1 MSAAF
6 DDVLEAGRGQEGP
19 LVFETQLEAR
29 PAVFTPFPGDLDPR
43 VQSALIGAGI
53 SGLYGHQADVW
64 DAALRGEH
72 VCVSTGTAS
81 GKSLAFTL
89 PVLAAVCERRSARA
103 LYIYP
108 TKALAQ
114 DQARALR
121 EYGLGLR
128 PAVYDGDTPREQR
141 HLVRRFANP
150 ILTNP
155 DMLHVG
161 VLPNHRRWADVLSNL
176 THVVVDEAHTYR
188 GVFGSHVALVLR
200 RLRRVCAL
208 YGSEPQ
214 FLLASATIANPA
226 EACAALTGLDVRVV
240 DDDGAPRASRRVA
253 FWDTPLLDEAE
264 GTRGSALGEAAG
276 LLAALT
282 ARGLRTICFV
292 KSRKASELVFRFARE
307 SLVAA
312 GRDDVAERLAP
323 YRAGYTAEERRR
335 IEGDLVSGRLLGVVA
350 TEALELGV
358 DVGLLD
364 CALAVGFPGTVASL
378 RQQWGR
384 AGRRGEGLALLVPG
398 ADALDRYFINHPD
411 ALLGRP
417 NEAAI
422 LDPTNPEIRIGHLR
436 AAAHEL
442 PLVPGDDDVLGAGAL
457 SAAEALVEAGE
468 LVRTPGGLAWRGSG
482 SPAGQVSLR
491 SGTTDA
497 IAVVE
502 QPSGALLGMLEPERA
517 FSTVH
522 EGAVYLHRGETYL
535 AETLDLADRVA
546 LVSTFNGPWYT
557 QPRRETDTSIV
568 RSLAEPELRCGVEL
582 NYGVVEVS
590 DQVVAYERRSLP
602 EQRRLD
608 TIPLDL
614 PERRFETRALW
625 FIPPDELMEEVGGDL
640 LGALHAA
647 EHALISV
654 LPLLAMCDRWDIGGL
669 STNIHPQTL
678 RPTVFVY
685 DGHAGGVGIAKRGHD
700 RFAELVA
707 SAARVVGECRCRD
720 GCPSCVQSPKCG
732 NLNEMLDKGAAARLL
747 AAMGAAASVS
757 AALSP
762 ARRAAR
768 CVPGRARRAVRGAGA
783 NVAASSAAARARRS
797 PGSCCDGR
805 CSRPARAAPR
815 TRSRTRRA
823 RGRADSRRPPRS
835 CRSRRRAARCPARAR
850 RAAGRGR
857 GRPGA
862 ARRARHRRRPRRSRP
877 FPRGRP
883 RARRALAAPTR
894 RSSARA
900 SGR

>member
-6 DDVLEAGRGQEGP
+6 DDVLAAGRGEDGA
-19 LVFETQLEAR
+19 LIFETQLEAR

-43 VQSALIGAGI
+43 VQSALIGVGI

-64 DAALRGEH
+64 EAAQRGEH

-121 EYGLGLR
+121 EYGLGLK

-161 VLPNHRRWADVLSNL
+161 VLPNHRRWAEVLSNL

-226 EACAALTGLDVRVV
+226 EACAALTGLDVCVV
-240 DDDGAPRASRRVA
+240 DDDGAPRAPRRVA

-335 IEGDLVSGRLLGVVA
+335 IEGDLMSGQLLGVVA

-442 PLVPGDDDVLGAGAL
+442 PLVPADDEVLGAGAL

-468 LVRTPGGLAWRGSG
+468 LVRTPGGLAWRGAG

-491 SGTTDA
+491 SGSTDA
-497 IAVVE
+497 VAVVE
-502 QPSGALLGMLEPERA
+502 RASGTLLGMLEQERA

-535 AETLDLADRVA
+535 AETLDLTDRVA
-546 LVSTFNGPWYT
+546 LVTPFDGPWYT
-557 QPRRETDTSIV
+557 QPRRETETSIV
-568 RSLAEPELRCGVEL
+568 RTLVRARPALRRRAQLRRRRG
-582 NYGVVEVS
+582 
-590 DQVVAYERRSLP
+590 ERPGGRLRAAQPARAAAPRHHSARSARAP
-602 EQRRLD
+602 VRD
-608 TIPLDL
+608 A
-614 PERRFETRALW
+614 RAL
-625 FIPPDELMEEVGGDL
+625 V
-640 LGALHAA
+640 
-647 EHALISV
+647 
-654 LPLLAMCDRWDIGGL
+654 R
-669 STNIHPQTL
+669 
-678 RPTVFVY
+678 
-685 DGHAGGVGIAKRGHD
+685 
-700 RFAELVA
+700 
-707 SAARVVGECRCRD
+707 
-720 GCPSCVQSPKCG
+720 
-732 NLNEMLDKGAAARLL
+732 
-747 AAMGAAASVS
+747 
-757 AALSP
+757 P
-762 ARRAAR
+762 ARRADGG
-768 CVPGRARRAVRGAGA
+768 GRR
-783 NVAASSAAARARRS
+783 
-797 PGSCCDGR
+797 
-805 CSRPARAAPR
+805 RPARCA
-815 TRSRTRRA
+815 A
-823 RGRADSRRPPRS
+823 RGRARAHLGAPAARDVRPLGHRRPLDQHPPADAAADGVRLRRARRRRGHRQARPRPLRRAGGQRGARGGRVPLPRRLS
-835 CRSRRRAARCPARAR
+835 LVRPVAEVRQPQRDARQGRRRALRVLAFM
-850 RAAGRGR
+850 GR
-857 GRPGA
+857 
-862 ARRARHRRRPRRSRP
+862 
-877 FPRGRP
+877 
-883 RARRALAAPTR
+883 
-894 RSSARA
+894 
-900 SGR
+900 

>member
-1 MSAAF
+1 MNAAF
-6 DDVLEAGRGQEGP
+6 DEVLEGGRGEDGA
-19 LVFETQLEAR
+19 LVFEQSEPAR
-29 PAVFTPFPGDLDPR
+29 PAVFVPFPGTLDPR

-64 DAALRGEH
+64 EAARRGEH

-89 PVLAAVCERRSARA
+89 PVLEAVCERKSARA

-121 EYGLGLR
+121 AYGLGLR

-176 THVVVDEAHTYR
+176 THVVIDEAHTYR

-208 YGSEPQ
+208 YGCEPQ

-226 EACAALTGLDVRVV
+226 EACAALTGLGVRVV
-240 DDDGAPRASRRVA
+240 DRDGAPRAPRRVA

-282 ARGLRTICFV
+282 ERGLRTICFV

-307 SLVAA
+307 SLISA
-312 GRDDVAERLAP
+312 GRDEVAERLAP

-364 CALAVGFPGTVASL
+364 CALAIGFPGTVASL

-411 ALLGRP
+411 ALLGRA

-436 AAAHEL
+436 AAAHEI
-442 PLVPGDDDVLGAGAL
+442 PLTEADDDVLGAGAL
-457 SAAEALVEAGE
+457 A
-468 LVRTPGGLAWRGSG
+468 
-482 SPAGQVSLR
+482 
-491 SGTTDA
+491 
-497 IAVVE
+497 
-502 QPSGALLGMLEPERA
+502 
-517 FSTVH
+517 
-522 EGAVYLHRGETYL
+522 
-535 AETLDLADRVA
+535 
-546 LVSTFNGPWYT
+546 
-557 QPRRETDTSIV
+557 QPRRWSRPASCCALLRAWPGGAPALPPGGSRCARARPTRSQSWRGALARCSACSSRSARSRPCTRV
-568 RSLAEPELRCGVEL
+568 RSTCTGARRTWPRP
-582 NYGVVEVS
+582 S
-590 DQVVAYERRSLP
+590 TWSIASRSSRRSRAP
-602 EQRRLD
+602 GTRNRAGR
-608 TIPLDL
+608 P
-614 PERRFETRALW
+614 TRA
-625 FIPPDELMEEVGGDL
+625 
-640 LGALHAA
+640 
-647 EHALISV
+647 S
-654 LPLLAMCDRWDIGGL
+654 CTRWWVR
-669 STNIHPQTL
+669 S
-678 RPTVFVY
+678 R
-685 DGHAGGVGIAKRGHD
+685 
-700 RFAELVA
+700 
-707 SAARVVGECRCRD
+707 
-720 GCPSCVQSPKCG
+720 
-732 NLNEMLDKGAAARLL
+732 
-747 AAMGAAASVS
+747 AAASSSATATSRFATRSSPTSAGAFPRDAVS
-757 AALSP
+757 TRCHSTSRLGTS
-762 ARRAAR
+762 RRA
-768 CVPGRARRAVRGAGA
+768 P
-783 NVAASSAAARARRS
+783 S
-797 PGSCCDGR
+797 GSCR
-805 CSRPARAAPR
+805 R
-815 TRSRTRRA
+815 TS
-823 RGRADSRRPPRS
+823 
-835 CRSRRRAARCPARAR
+835 
-850 RAAGRGR
+850 
-857 GRPGA
+857 
-862 ARRARHRRRPRRSRP
+862 
-877 FPRGRP
+877 
-883 RARRALAAPTR
+883 
-894 RSSARA
+894 
-900 SGR
+900 

>member
-6 DDVLEAGRGQEGP
+6 DDVLAVGRGDEGA
-19 LVFETQLEAR
+19 LVFELQEEAR
-29 PAVFTPFPGDLDPR
+29 SAVFTPFPGDLDPR
-43 VQSALIGAGI
+43 VQSALIGLGI

-64 DAALRGEH
+64 EAAQRGEH

-89 PVLAAVCERRSARA
+89 PVLAAVCERKASRA

-161 VLPNHRRWADVLSNL
+161 VLPNHRRWAEVLSNL

-208 YGSEPQ
+208 YGCEPQ

-226 EACAALTGLDVRVV
+226 QACELLTGLDVRVV
-240 DDDGAPRASRRVA
+240 DHDGAPRAPRRVA

-282 ARGLRTICFV
+282 TRGLRTICFV

-307 SLVAA
+307 SLIAA

-442 PLVPGDDDVLGAGAL
+442 PLTPGDDALLGAGAL
-457 SAAEALVEAGE
+457 EAAEALVEAGE

-482 SPAGQVSLR
+482 SPAGRISLR
-491 SGTTDA
+491 SGSADA

-502 QPSGALLGMLEPERA
+502 PASGMLLGMLEQERA

-535 AETLDLADRVA
+535 AEKLDLDERVA
-546 LVSTFNGPWYT
+546 LVSPFDGPWYT
-557 QPRRETDTSIV
+557 QPRRETETSIV
-568 RSLAEPELRCGVEL
+568 RALLPPQEHCGVEL
-582 NYGVVEVS
+582 AYGEVEVS

-614 PERRFETRALW
+614 PVRQFATRALW
-625 FIPPDELMEEVGGDL
+625 FVPAGRADGGGRRRPARRPARGRARAH
-640 LGALHAA
+640 LGAAA
-647 EHALISV
+647 DRDVRSLGHRRAL
-654 LPLLAMCDRWDIGGL
+654 DQ
-669 STNIHPQTL
+669 HPSADAAARRSSCTTAT
-678 RPTVFVY
+678 P
-685 DGHAGGVGIAKRGHD
+685 A
-700 RFAELVA
+700 A
-707 SAARVVGECRCRD
+707 SASPSAATSASPSWSRAPRAWSSECRCRD

-747 AAMGAAASVS
+747 QAMAS
-757 AALSP
+757 
-762 ARRAAR
+762 
-768 CVPGRARRAVRGAGA
+768 
-783 NVAASSAAARARRS
+783 
-797 PGSCCDGR
+797 
-805 CSRPARAAPR
+805 
-815 TRSRTRRA
+815 
-823 RGRADSRRPPRS
+823 
-835 CRSRRRAARCPARAR
+835 
-850 RAAGRGR
+850 
-857 GRPGA
+857 
-862 ARRARHRRRPRRSRP
+862 
-877 FPRGRP
+877 
-883 RARRALAAPTR
+883 
-894 RSSARA
+894 
-900 SGR
+900 

>member
-1 MSAAF
+1 MNAF
-6 DDVLEAGRGQEGP
+6 DDVLESGRGVDAQ
-19 LVFETQLEAR
+19 LVFEHQEPAR

-43 VQSALIGAGI
+43 VQSALIAVGI
-53 SGLYGHQADVW
+53 AGLYGHQADVW
-64 DAALRGEH
+64 EAAQRGEH

-89 PVLAAVCERRSARA
+89 PVLAAVCERRTARA

-161 VLPNHRRWADVLSNL
+161 LLPNHRRWADVLSNL

-208 YGSEPQ
+208 YGCEPQ

-240 DDDGAPRASRRVA
+240 DDDGAPRAPRRVA

-364 CALAVGFPGTVASL
+364 CSLAVGFPGTVASL

-422 LDPTNPEIRIGHLR
+422 LDPTNPEIRVGHLR
-436 AAAHEL
+436 AAACEL
-442 PLVPGDDDVLGAGAL
+442 PLTDGDDELLGAGAL
-457 SAAEALVEAGE
+457 AAAEALVEAGE
-468 LVRTPGGLAWRGSG
+468 LVRTPGGLAWRGAG
-482 SPAGQVSLR
+482 SPAGRVSLR
-491 SGTTDA
+491 SGSADA

-502 QPSGALLGMLEPERA
+502 RASGMLLGMLEQERA
-517 FSTVH
+517 FATVH

-535 AETLDLADRVA
+535 AETLDLRDRVA
-546 LVSTFNGPWYT
+546 LVAPFDGPWYT
-557 QPRRETDTSIV
+557 QPRRETETSIV
-568 RSLAEPELRCGVEL
+568 RALIPPEECCGVEL
-582 NYGVVEVS
+582 AYGEVEVS

-614 PERRFETRALW
+614 PARQFATRALW
-625 FIPPDELMEEVGGDL
+625 FVPPDELMAEVGGDL

-685 DGHAGGVGIAKRGHD
+685 DGHAGGVGIAQRGYE

-707 SAARVVGECRCRD
+707 SAARVVGDCRCRD

-732 NLNEMLDKGAAARLL
+732 NLNEMLDKAAAGRLL
-747 AAMGAAASVS
+747 SAMHAAAGVS
-757 AALSP
+757 AAG
-762 ARRAAR
+762 RR
-768 CVPGRARRAVRGAGA
+768 C
-783 NVAASSAAARARRS
+783 
-797 PGSCCDGR
+797 
-805 CSRPARAAPR
+805 
-815 TRSRTRRA
+815 
-823 RGRADSRRPPRS
+823 
-835 CRSRRRAARCPARAR
+835 
-850 RAAGRGR
+850 
-857 GRPGA
+857 
-862 ARRARHRRRPRRSRP
+862 
-877 FPRGRP
+877 
-883 RARRALAAPTR
+883 
-894 RSSARA
+894 
-900 SGR
+900 

>member
-1 MSAAF
+1 MSMFAVGGLSGWALGPILTTPVVGLLGLRGTAIVALVPLAATLLLLPSTCATSRASGRRSRPAHVARETLAPSDWPGF
-6 DDVLEAGRGQEGP
+6 TVAATAGTLRTGALFGFQAFVPLYVWRTLDSSEGVGNTAIAAMLAAGALGTLLGGRLSDLHGFRRVVVFSLVRLRAAGAARPGRAAARAVPADRAASGSSREMNFYPIVVLAQRALPRHVGFASGVTLGLSIGIGSLASPLLGVLADHTSLRTALVGAGLAGGARGARLARAAARSRHERRLRRRARGGRGEDGA
-19 LVFETQLEAR
+19 LVFESGEPARAGGLHAVSGRPR
-29 PAVFTPFPGDLDPR
+29 PARAVGADRRRHLGPLRPPGRRLGGRAARRAR
-43 VQSALIGAGI
+43 VRLAPARR
-53 SGLYGHQADVW
+53 
-64 DAALRGEH
+64 AASRSRSR
-72 VCVSTGTAS
+72 CPCWRRCAS
-81 GKSLAFTL
+81 GA
-89 PVLAAVCERRSARA
+89 SARA

-121 EYGLGLR
+121 DYGLGLR

-161 VLPNHRRWADVLSNL
+161 ILPNHRRWADVLSNL
-176 THVVVDEAHTYR
+176 THVVIDEAHTYR

-208 YGSEPQ
+208 YGCEPQ

-240 DDDGAPRASRRVA
+240 DRDGAPRAPRRVA

-307 SLVAA
+307 SLVSA

-364 CALAVGFPGTVASL
+364 CALAIGFPGTVASL

-411 ALLGRP
+411 ALLGRA

-442 PLVPGDDDVLGAGAL
+442 PLTAVRRRRARRRRAERRRAARRGRRARAHARRASPG
-457 SAAEALVEAGE
+457 AARA
-468 LVRTPGGLAWRGSG
+468 RPPGRSRCARARPTR
-482 SPAGQVSLR
+482 SPS
-491 SGTTDA
+491 S
-497 IAVVE
+497 
-502 QPSGALLGMLEPERA
+502 SGATGTLLGMLEQERA

-546 LVSTFNGPWYT
+546 LVAPFDGPWYT
-557 QPRRETDTSIV
+557 QPRRETETSIV
-568 RSLAEPELRCGVEL
+568 RALSR
-582 NYGVVEVS
+582 
-590 DQVVAYERRSLP
+590 P
-602 EQRRLD
+602 EQLLRRGAQLRRGRG
-608 TIPLDL
+608 
-614 PERRFETRALW
+614 ER
-625 FIPPDELMEEVGGDL
+625 
-640 LGALHAA
+640 
-647 EHALISV
+647 
-654 LPLLAMCDRWDIGGL
+654 
-669 STNIHPQTL
+669 
-678 RPTVFVY
+678 
-685 DGHAGGVGIAKRGHD
+685 
-700 RFAELVA
+700 
-707 SAARVVGECRCRD
+707 
-720 GCPSCVQSPKCG
+720 
-732 NLNEMLDKGAAARLL
+732 
-747 AAMGAAASVS
+747 
-757 AALSP
+757 
-762 ARRAAR
+762 
-768 CVPGRARRAVRGAGA
+768 PGRRVRA
-783 NVAASSAAARARRS
+783 
-797 PGSCCDGR
+797 PQ
-805 CSRPARAAPR
+805 PARADAGS
-815 TRSRTRRA
+815 TRSRSTCRRGSSRRA
-823 RGRADSRRPPRS
+823 RSGS
-835 CRSRRRAARCPARAR
+835 CR
-850 RAAGRGR
+850 
-857 GRPGA
+857 
-862 ARRARHRRRPRRSRP
+862 
-877 FPRGRP
+877 
-883 RARRALAAPTR
+883 PT
-894 RSSARA
+894 S
-900 SGR
+900 

>member
-1 MSAAF
+1 MSSPF
-6 DDVLEAGRGQEGP
+6 DDVLEAGRGDEGA
-19 LVFETQLEAR
+19 LVFEHQLEGRLA
-29 PAVFTPFPGDLDPR
+29 AFTPFPGDLDPR
-43 VQSALIGAGI
+43 VQSALIATGI

-64 DAALRGEH
+64 EAAQRGEH

-121 EYGLGLR
+121 EYGLFK

-161 VLPNHRRWADVLSNL
+161 VLPNHRRWAEVLSNL
-176 THVVVDEAHTYR
+176 THVIVDEAHTYR

-200 RLRRVCAL
+200 RLRRVCAV

-240 DDDGAPRASRRVA
+240 DRDGAPRAPRRVA

-282 ARGLRTICFV
+282 ARGQRTICFV

-307 SLVAA
+307 SLISA

-335 IEGDLVSGRLLGVVA
+335 IEGDLMSGQLLGVVA

-364 CALAVGFPGTVASL
+364 CAIAVGFPGTVASL

-442 PLVPGDDDVLGAGAL
+442 PLTPSDDAVLGAGAL

-468 LVRTPGGLAWRGSG
+468 LVRTPGGLAWRGAG

-491 SGTTDA
+491 SGSTDA

-502 QPSGALLGMLEPERA
+502 QPSGALLGMLEQERA

-522 EGAVYLHRGETYL
+522 EGAVYLHRGETFL
-535 AETLDLADRVA
+535 TETLDLTDRVA
-546 LVSTFNGPWYT
+546 LVSAFDGPWYT
-557 QPRRETDTSIV
+557 QPRRETETSIV
-568 RSLAEPELRCGVEL
+568 RALVEPEHCCGVEL
-582 NYGVVEVS
+582 TYGVVEVS

-602 EQRRLD
+602 EQRLLD

-614 PERRFETRALW
+614 PVRQFETRALW
-625 FIPPDELMEEVGGDL
+625 FVPPDELMEEVGGDL

-685 DGHAGGVGIAKRGHD
+685 DGHAGGVGIAQRGHD

-747 AAMGAAASVS
+747 EAMAAAS
-757 AALSP
+757 
-762 ARRAAR
+762 
-768 CVPGRARRAVRGAGA
+768 
-783 NVAASSAAARARRS
+783 
-797 PGSCCDGR
+797 
-805 CSRPARAAPR
+805 APR
-815 TRSRTRRA
+815 R
-823 RGRADSRRPPRS
+823 
-835 CRSRRRAARCPARAR
+835 
-850 RAAGRGR
+850 
-857 GRPGA
+857 
-862 ARRARHRRRPRRSRP
+862 
-877 FPRGRP
+877 
-883 RARRALAAPTR
+883 
-894 RSSARA
+894 
-900 SGR
+900 

>member
-1 MSAAF
+1 
-6 DDVLEAGRGQEGP
+6 
-19 LVFETQLEAR
+19 
-29 PAVFTPFPGDLDPR
+29 
-43 VQSALIGAGI
+43 
-53 SGLYGHQADVW
+53 
-64 DAALRGEH
+64 
-72 VCVSTGTAS
+72 
-81 GKSLAFTL
+81 
-89 PVLAAVCERRSARA
+89 
-103 LYIYP
+103 
-108 TKALAQ
+108 
-114 DQARALR
+114 
-121 EYGLGLR
+121 
-128 PAVYDGDTPREQR
+128 
-141 HLVRRFANP
+141 
-150 ILTNP
+150 
-155 DMLHVG
+155 MLHVG
-161 VLPNHRRWADVLSNL
+161 VLPNHRRWAEVLSNL

-200 RLRRVCAL
+200 RLRRVCAV

-240 DDDGAPRASRRVA
+240 DRDGAPRAPRRVA

-282 ARGLRTICFV
+282 ARGQRTICFV

-307 SLVAA
+307 SLISA

-335 IEGDLVSGRLLGVVA
+335 IEGDLMSGQLLGVVA

-364 CALAVGFPGTVASL
+364 CAIAVGFPGTVASL

-442 PLVPGDDDVLGAGAL
+442 PLTPSDDAVLGAGAL

-468 LVRTPGGLAWRGSG
+468 LVRTPGGLAWRGAG

-491 SGTTDA
+491 SGSTDA

-502 QPSGALLGMLEPERA
+502 QPSGALLGMLEQERA

-522 EGAVYLHRGETYL
+522 EGAVYLHRGETFL
-535 AETLDLADRVA
+535 TDTLDLTDRVA
-546 LVSTFNGPWYT
+546 LVSAFDGPWYT
-557 QPRRETDTSIV
+557 QPRRETETSIV
-568 RSLAEPELRCGVEL
+568 RALVEPELCCGVEL
-582 NYGVVEVS
+582 TYGVVEVS

-602 EQRRLD
+602 EQRLLD

-614 PERRFETRALW
+614 PVRQFETRALW
-625 FIPPDELMEEVGGDL
+625 FVPPDELMEEVGGDL

-685 DGHAGGVGIAKRGHD
+685 DGHAGGVGIAQRGHD

-707 SAARVVGECRCRD
+707 SAARVVGECRCRE

-747 AAMGAAASVS
+747 EAMAAAE
-757 AALSP
+757 P
-762 ARRAAR
+762 QRA
-768 CVPGRARRAVRGAGA
+768 PLTRAR
-783 NVAASSAAARARRS
+783 S
-797 PGSCCDGR
+797 
-805 CSRPARAAPR
+805 APR
-815 TRSRTRRA
+815 TWSRTA
-823 RGRADSRRPPRS
+823 RGPRW
-835 CRSRRRAARCPARAR
+835 RSACWGCAR
-850 RAAGRGR
+850 
-857 GRPGA
+857 
-862 ARRARHRRRPRRSRP
+862 RRSRSAQSGQSL
-877 FPRGRP
+877 RRTGQRSG
-883 RARRALAAPTR
+883 ARCAE
-894 RSSARA
+894 
-900 SGR
+900 